1 MILDDHCE
9 IVLVRDGTND
19 AEWLEARRNG
29 ISGSDALAAM
39 GADPRKQRTALWIEK
54 TQGRTVEENEAMVMG
69 RILEPAVKRGFE
81 WKTGLTVID
90 SDALYRSVAWPWML
104 ATPDGFV
111 RNEAGEL
118 GLFEAKTTTVYL
130 EDDWADGNVP
140 ARAAAQTMHYLAVTG
155 LTFAYV
161 AVLIDNKVQV
171 RYFERDEDLIAA
183 IVAAEG
189 ELWDLVQ
196 RNEMPPIAF
205 SPDRGDVIDFMWPTH
220 TDGKTVELDDTGE
233 KAIAAYR
240 QANEQYRHWE
250 QRRKELGEEIR
261 ILAADAEVL
270 NVEGQQAATLRSNAV
285 NRIDTEKL
293 RSTYPAIAAE
303 CTVTSTQRALRLT
316 KPKKVTS

>member
-9 IVLVRDGTND
+9 IVLVRDGTNEH
-19 AEWLEARRNG
+19 EWLEARRHG

-69 RILEPAVKRGFE
+69 RILEPAVKAGFT
-81 WKTGLTVID
+81 WKTGIAVIE

-111 RNEAGEL
+111 RNENGDL

-155 LTFAYV
+155 LRFAYV
-161 AVLIDNKVQV
+161 AVLIDGKVQV
-171 RYFERDEDLIAA
+171 RYFERDEELIAA
-183 IVAAEG
+183 IVTAEE
-189 ELWDLVQ
+189 ELWGFVQ
-196 RNEMPPIAF
+196 RGEMPPISFA
-205 SPDRGDVIDFMWPTH
+205 PDRGDVIDFMWPTH
-220 TDGKTVELDDTGE
+220 ADGKTVDIDE
-233 KAIAAYR
+233 KPLAAYR

-261 ILAADAEVL
+261 LLAADAEVL
-270 NVEGQQAATLRSNAV
+270 TVEGVQAATLRSNAV

-293 RSTYPAIAAE
+293 RTTYPQVAAE
-303 CTVTSTQRALRLT
+303 CTVTSTTRALRLT
-316 KPKKVTS
+316 KPKKEKP

>member
-19 AEWLEARRNG
+19 FEWLEARRNG

-54 TQGRTVEENEAMVMG
+54 TQGRATEENEAMVMG

-81 WKTGLTVID
+81 WKSGLEVID
-90 SDALYRSVAWPWML
+90 SDALYRSIAWPWML

-111 RNEAGEL
+111 RKPSGEL
-118 GLFEAKTTTVYL
+118 GLFEAKTTTVHL
-130 EDDWADGNVP
+130 EDDWVDGNVP

-155 LTFAYV
+155 LPFAFV
-161 AVLIDNKVQV
+161 AVLIDNKVQY
-171 RYFERDEDLIAA
+171 RYFERDEELIAT
-183 IVAAEG
+183 IVAAEEEFWG
-189 ELWDLVQ
+189 YVV
-196 RNEMPPIAF
+196 RGEMPPIEF
-205 SPDRGDVIDFMWPTH
+205 NPDRGDVIDLMWPTH
-220 TDGKTVELDDTGE
+220 ADGKTLELDSAGE
-233 KAIAAYR
+233 KALAAYR

-261 ILAADAEVL
+261 LLATDAEVL
-270 NVEGQQAATLRSNAV
+270 NVEGQQAATLRSNLV

-293 RSTYPAIAAE
+293 RTTYPAIAAE

-316 KPKKVTS
+316 KPKKEKP